1 MSPVWPVNYLPV
13 PKIVLPTDS
22 STNLNTTTQIQLEM
36 GLRAHADGDLD
47 SAKLFYEKVL
57 SVDPNCILA
66 LGWLGTI
73 EAQRKNF
80 SIARPLL
87 ERALASGHDPDFL
100 LNYANLLQ
108 ATYHYEQAVE
118 IYLKM
123 IKIRCSQIALSNLAA
138 CYNELK
144 QSDKSLYFSDKAL
157 SIDPNYAEAWSN
169 RGIALNDLKRHE
181 EALASCERSIELKPD
196 CAEAWSNRGNA
207 LNDLK
212 RHEEALVSCERSI
225 KLKPDCAEA
234 WSNRGIALNNL
245 RRHEEALA
253 SCERSI
259 ELKPSSA
266 EAWSNRGNTLR
277 DLRRHEEAL
286 TSYERSIKLKP
297 DYAEAWSNRGI
308 ALNDLKRYEE
318 ALASYERSIKLKP
331 DSDYILGNLLHT
343 QMKICDWADLDG
355 RCQTLG
361 GLLTANR
368 ASSPFAVLGL
378 FDDPLLQ
385 QQCAE
390 LHAKSKFNFNNER
403 RLITKEGRRDP
414 KNKIRVGYFSADF
427 HDHAT
432 MYLMAELFD
441 CHDRGKFEVFG
452 FSFGPKKDDAM
463 RNRAQ
468 KGLDSFFDVSS
479 LSDPNVAALA
489 RAQQIDIAVDLKGYT
504 QDSRPAIFG
513 HGAAPIQINY
523 LGFPGTMGTPAIDYL
538 IADRVLI
545 PDNLKSAYSEKIIY
559 LPNSYQVN
567 DSKRKI
573 SDRAFTREELGL
585 PESSFVYCCFNNN
598 WKILPEIFDTWVRI
612 TQRVPNSVLWLYE
625 DNPTAALNLKAQAK
639 RQKLD
644 PSRLV
649 FARHL
654 PHAEHLARYRL
665 ADLFLDTFPCTAH
678 TTASDALWAGLPVLT
693 RFGKSFASR
702 VASSLLHGAGLPELI
717 THTTEEYESLA
728 IDLAKNSGKI
738 SSLKARLANNRAT
751 CPLFNTALFTQHIES
766 AYQAVYERYHG
777 GLAPEH
783 IYVS

>member
-1 MSPVWPVNYLPV
+1 
-13 PKIVLPTDS
+13 
-22 STNLNTTTQIQLEM
+22 
-36 GLRAHADGDLD
+36 
-47 SAKLFYEKVL
+47 
-57 SVDPNCILA
+57 
-66 LGWLGTI
+66 
-73 EAQRKNF
+73 
-80 SIARPLL
+80 
-87 ERALASGHDPDFL
+87 
-100 LNYANLLQ
+100 
-108 ATYHYEQAVE
+108 
-118 IYLKM
+118 
-123 IKIRCSQIALSNLAA
+123 
-138 CYNELK
+138 
-144 QSDKSLYFSDKAL
+144 
-157 SIDPNYAEAWSN
+157 
-169 RGIALNDLKRHE
+169 
-181 EALASCERSIELKPD
+181 
-196 CAEAWSNRGNA
+196 
-207 LNDLK
+207 
-212 RHEEALVSCERSI
+212 
-225 KLKPDCAEA
+225 
-234 WSNRGIALNNL
+234 
-245 RRHEEALA
+245 
-253 SCERSI
+253 
-259 ELKPSSA
+259 
-266 EAWSNRGNTLR
+266 
-277 DLRRHEEAL
+277 
-286 TSYERSIKLKP
+286 
-297 DYAEAWSNRGI
+297 
-308 ALNDLKRYEE
+308 
-318 ALASYERSIKLKP
+318 
-331 DSDYILGNLLHT
+331 
-343 QMKICDWADLDG
+343 MKICDWADLDG

-403 RLITKEGRRDP
+403 RLITKEVRRDP

-441 CHDRGKFEVFG
+441 YHDRGKFEVFG

-468 KGLDSFFDVSS
+468 KRLDSFFDVAN
-479 LSDPNVAALA
+479 LSDQHVAALA

-523 LGFPGTMGTPAIDYL
+523 LGFPGTMGTSAIDYL

-567 DSKRKI
+567 DSKRRI
-573 SDRAFTREELGL
+573 SGRVFTRAELGL

-598 WKILPEIFDTWVRI
+598 WKILPEIFGTWVRI

-693 RFGKSFASR
+693 RSGKSFASR
-702 VASSLLHGAGLPELI
+702 VASSLLNAVGLPELI
-717 THTTEEYESLA
+717 THTAEEYESLA
-728 IDLAKNSGKI
+728 INLAKNSGKI
-738 SSLKARLANNRAT
+738 SSLKTKLANNRAT

-766 AYQAVYERYHG
+766 AYQAVHERYHG